1 MKVLFKRI
9 SSVALALVLLL
20 SGTVTAFAAGTVSYE
35 GDARKFIFAP
45 GSEYSP
51 TDLFPD
57 FKGVMP
63 GDSLT
68 QQITVRNDA
77 SKKVKVQ
84 IYVRSLGAEAG
95 SEDFLSQM
103 HLTVAK
109 STDNKMAYMFDAAA
123 DQTDGMS
130 DWVLLGTLYSGG
142 EVDLD
147 VTLNVPITMGNDYQ
161 EKIGYLDWQFKVEEF
176 PIESTDPQ
184 PPKTGDESH
193 IVLYGALAA
202 VSGAALIVLLLW
214 YRRKKG
220 ENAQ

>member
-1 MKVLFKRI
+1 
-9 SSVALALVLLL
+9 
-20 SGTVTAFAAGTVSYE
+20 
-35 GDARKFIFAP
+35 
-45 GSEYSP
+45 
-51 TDLFPD
+51 
-57 FKGVMP
+57 MP

-68 QQITVRNDA
+68 QQITVRNEA
-77 SKKVKVQ
+77 SNKVKVK